1 MENSKENQETAITVI
16 EKHIQSKDFDN
27 LVPALNLAK
36 DLTLPNKLLC
46 EGHIL
51 CGDHFFEVGNYD
63 TAINHL
69 NIARSRDRKNESLY
83 EKCLNALTAFYEAN
97 LDKFIADDLKNLL
110 SAVSLMKNQAY
121 INTTTPH
128 IASALLTIEKN
139 LQLQK
144 HIALDEIEGKMT
156 FRVAQVVDSFIKYHT
171 YEDVIERF
179 FILSEDDLRALYEEE
194 EKKDEEK
201 AEPKKKKKVKAK
213 DDLDKTE

>member
-83 EKCLNALTAFYEAN
+83 EKCLNALTAFYETN

-110 SAVSLMKNQAY
+110 SAVSLMKNQSY
-121 INTTTPH
+121 INALPSN
-128 IASALLTIEKN
+128 IATKISTIEKSMR
-139 LQLQK
+139 LQS
-144 HIALDEIEGKMT
+144 HIAPNEVEGKMT
-156 FRVAQVVDSFIKYHT
+156 FRVAQIVNTFTKYHT
-171 YEDVIERF
+171 FDDVLEHF
-179 FILSEDDLRALYEEE
+179 VLFAEDDLRALYEEE
-194 EKKDEEK
+194 EKKNPDKESPK
-201 AEPKKKKKVKAK
+201 KKPKKKKEDDSDKKA
-213 DDLDKTE
+213 

>member
-1 MENSKENQETAITVI
+1 MENSKKNQEIAIRVL
-16 EKHIQSKDFDN
+16 EEHIRAKDYEN
-27 LVPALNLAK
+27 LVPALNMAN
-36 DLTLPNKLLC
+36 DLTLPNELLC

-51 CGDHFFEVGNYD
+51 CGDYFFDQGNYD
-63 TAINHL
+63 NAINHL

-83 EKCLNALTAFYEAN
+83 EKCLNALMALYEAN

-121 INTTTPH
+121 MNITNPRITAFIST
-128 IASALLTIEKN
+128 LEKSI
-139 LQLQK
+139 QLQK

-194 EKKDEEK
+194 EKREEEK

-213 DDLDKTE
+213 DDLDKKE